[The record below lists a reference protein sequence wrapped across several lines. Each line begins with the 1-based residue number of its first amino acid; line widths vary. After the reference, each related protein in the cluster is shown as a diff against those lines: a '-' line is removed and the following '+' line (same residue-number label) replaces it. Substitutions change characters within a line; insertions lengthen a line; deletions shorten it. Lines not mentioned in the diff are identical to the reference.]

1 MVQDFFLRMARGDA
15 GPAYAV
21 VRGALIPVAGLF
33 GWAVSFRNSL
43 YDRNILTRQSAAVP
57 VVSVGNLTVG
67 GTGKTPTVAYVTRA
81 LAGLGRRPGILSRGY
96 GGRAGDEGLSD
107 ENLQLCESLP
117 GVPLLEDRD
126 RVRGAIR
133 LVAEESVD
141 CIVLDDGFQHRR
153 LSRDLD
159 ICLVDATTPVG
170 SGWLLPA
177 GLLLEHLEGLSRAT
191 VVLLTRCDLVSREA
205 LDALRE
211 RIASWTTANLQ
222 PTSATLSTDKVQ
234 LVGLQGRDRAY
245 LWLFNPQAAWS
256 EVVIEKRSPKPID
269 AVEVQL
275 DSLAPGRYDVQWWDT
290 REGKIIRREE
300 ITVTSAPVRLAAPK
314 FARDVA
320 VKVVPRDTTQ
330 D

>member
-15 GPAYAV
+15 GPVYAV

-177 GLLLEHLEGLSRAT
+177 GLLREHLEGLSRAT

-211 RIASWTTANLQ
+211 RIASWGFGGEVL
-222 PTSATLSTDKVQ
+222 TSVMRPVTIL
-234 LVGLQGRDRAY
+234 GPGGRDLSWLRDKSVY
-245 LWLFNPQAAWS
+245 LFSGVGNPASFQRVVEDLGATVCGY
-256 EVVIEKRSPKPID
+256 EVFPDHYP
-269 AVEVQL
+269 
-275 DSLAPGRYDVQWWDT
+275 YDGEDMT
-290 REGKIIRREE
+290 R
-300 ITVTSAPVRLAAPK
+300 VSRLAG
-314 FARDVA
+314 RRG
-320 VKVVPRDTTQ
+320 PRAC
-330 D
+330 